1 MRYAYTMKE
10 QNSCQTNDRPFKEVL
25 AEMLPPAD
33 ILEGDDYIHAVR
45 DAVSKQPEP
54 DRNLLV
60 LYSELGS
67 FRKIATRFGVTHPT
81 ISKQIRRIQ
90 GNVRRDLAAAIGRV
104 RR

>member
-1 MRYAYTMKE
+1 MNTHKSS
-10 QNSCQTNDRPFKEVL
+10 QPNDRPFKEL
-25 AEMLPPAD
+25 LQEMLPTPD
-33 ILEGDDYIHAVR
+33 IMEGDDYLHALR
-45 DAVSKQPEP
+45 DAVNNQPEP

>member
-1 MRYAYTMKE
+1 MKYDCTMIGRK
-10 QNSCQTNDRPFKEVL
+10 NSQKNDRPFKEVL
-25 AEMLPPAD
+25 NEVLPPKD
-33 ILEGDDYIHAVR
+33 IMEGDDYLHALR
-45 DAVSKQPEP
+45 EAVCKQPAA

-67 FRKIATRFGVTHPT
+67 FRKIAVRFGVTHST

-90 GNVRRDLAAAIGRV
+90 GNVRRDLAAAIGRT